1 MGLWEQHLCGWVCS
15 RRGQREGV
23 GLAGAVT
30 RASVHSPTDRALE
43 LGWPL
48 KLPHGDKVAG
58 PRCPCVYEES
68 WVAAYSQTGCNPRA
82 RQYSS
87 AKGSL
92 GEALKCESQH
102 PLFPASGRVS
112 PWVPK
117 QVSSTLIQQCV
128 FQSIIVVTEYWVEGS
143 LCNRGVNHVKHPHNI
158 FLKCHSFLL
167 P

>member
-1 MGLWEQHLCGWVCS
+1 MGTTPVCVSVQQEGAEGECGPCWSCH
-15 RRGQREGV
+15 Q
-23 GLAGAVT
+23 GLS
-30 RASVHSPTDRALE
+30 ASPKDRALE
-43 LGWPL
+43 LGWPP
-48 KLPHGDKVAG
+48 KLPHGGKAAG

-128 FQSIIVVTEYWVEGS
+128 FQSIIVVTEY
-143 LCNRGVNHVKHPHNI
+143 
-158 FLKCHSFLL
+158 
-167 P
+167 